1 MHSASTAASAAI
13 EQRTLACGVE
23 LLSERMP
30 GYHTATLIVRVNGG
44 TASEPPE
51 QLGLAYVLEQAIDK
65 GTARRG
71 ARELADGFDALGARH
86 AVYTGRQ
93 SWVFI
98 VSALPELL
106 PAATLLLGEL
116 VVEPIFPAE
125 AVATAV
131 SLTRQQLTSLEDS
144 PRALLRRQMAL
155 QAFGPVLGRHALGSA
170 EALDRIDAAAPR
182 ALWQRVCTQGMVTA
196 AVAGAYDDGAV
207 TAALEQALAALPA
220 GTAALPDA
228 VARFSPVT
236 HHLPKDLEQTQIGIS
251 FPGVAY
257 DDPEYPVE
265 QVLLAVL
272 SGGMSARLFTEVREK
287 RGLVYWVSAW
297 HEQPRHSGMVHLGA
311 ATTPQRCRETYETLL
326 SEIARLEHDLTEEEL
341 ERAKTGLIADDV
353 TSGASVQRRVGDLLV
368 DHFHLG
374 RAQPAEQRLAA
385 LRRVALADIQGYLR
399 RHPRDSLSI
408 VTVGREPIGLPSGP
422 PSGLPTAV
430 GA

>member
-13 EQRTLACGVE
+13 EQRTLACGVD
-23 LLSERMP
+23 LLSEKMP

-44 TASEPPE
+44 TAAEPAD

-65 GTARRG
+65 GTAKRG
-71 ARELADGFDALGARH
+71 ARELADAFDALGARH

-106 PAATLLLGEL
+106 PAATRLMGEL
-116 VVEPIFPAE
+116 VVEPIFPE
-125 AVATAV
+125 QAVSTAV
-131 SLTRQQLTSLEDS
+131 SLTRQQLSSLEDS
-144 PRALLRRQMAL
+144 PRALLRRQMGI
-155 QAFGPVLGRHALGSA
+155 QAFGPVLGRHVLGTA
-170 EALDRIDAAAPR
+170 ESLERLDGAAAR
-182 ALWQRVCTQGMVTA
+182 ALWQRVCRRGGVTA
-196 AVAGAYDDGAV
+196 ALAGCYDDGAV
-207 TAALEQALAALPA
+207 CAALEQALAGLSALPCEVLD
-220 GTAALPDA
+220 TAARFTPA
-228 VARFSPVT
+228 VS
-236 HHLPKDLEQTQIGIS
+236 HLPKDLEQTQIGIS

-272 SGGMSARLFTEVREK
+272 SGGMSARLFSEVREK

-297 HEQPRHSGMVHLGA
+297 HEQPRHSGMVHVGA

-326 SEIARLEHDLTEEEL
+326 REVARLEHDLTEEEL
-341 ERAKTGLIADDV
+341 ERAKTGLLADNV

-385 LRRVALADIQGYLR
+385 VRRVTLADVQGYLR
-399 RHPRDSLSI
+399 QHPRDALSI
-408 VTVGREPIGLPSGP
+408 VTVGREPIRLDG
-422 PSGLPTAV
+422 
-430 GA
+430 